1 MNTNRHQ
8 YKAAG
13 RVDDNKNG
21 ERERER
27 REEKEKEREFKGSR
41 VKIVLK

>member
-1 MNTNRHQ
+1 MVRTNIIQMNTNRHQ

-21 ERERER
+21 EKERRERER
-27 REEKEKEREFKGSR
+27 ERER
-41 VKIVLK
+41 V